1 MSYML
6 NLIFSRF
13 TLFCTLL
20 QFCAGQFLTNQLCNQ
35 CCEVVYGKK
44 QKKSRKSF
52 FSFSCYAY
60 AHIYNIYYPFNIKI
74 IILII
79 FI

>member
-35 CCEVVYGKK
+35 CCEVKTWQETK
-44 QKKSRKSF
+44 NQENHF
-52 FSFSCYAY
+52 FHFLAMRTR
-60 AHIYNIYYPFNIKI
+60 IYYIYI
-74 IILII
+74 ISITPLI
-79 FI
+79 

>member
-1 MSYML
+1 ML
-6 NLIFSRF
+6 KQSFFRNP
-13 TLFCTLL
+13 LFCTLL

-35 CCEVVYGKK
+35 CCEVVHGKK
-44 QKKSRKSF
+44 QKNQENHF
-52 FSFSCYAY
+52 FHFLAMRTRIY
-60 AHIYNIYYPFNIKI
+60 IYNIYYPFNIKI